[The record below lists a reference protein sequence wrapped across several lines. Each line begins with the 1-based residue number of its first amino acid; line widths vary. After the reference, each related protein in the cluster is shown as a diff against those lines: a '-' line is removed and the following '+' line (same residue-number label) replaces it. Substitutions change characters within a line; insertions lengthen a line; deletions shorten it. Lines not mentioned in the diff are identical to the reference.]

1 MRKRFSRKNYHER
14 KVGILSLV
22 GILIS
27 YLVFR
32 YPLFSLHGMKDFPL
46 HLCVAGAALI
56 LISGVIRGNKVL
68 PLMIALGYTVGFVMG
83 VLFGYDYDEGLNNL
97 WIIWLWCFVVASLV
111 GLIGD
116 LILKSSKRK

>member
-1 MRKRFSRKNYHER
+1 MRKRFSMKNYHKR

-22 GILIS
+22 VILIS

-46 HLCVAGAALI
+46 LLCVAGAALI
-56 LISGVIRGNKVL
+56 LITGVIRGNKVL
-68 PLMIALGYTVGFVMG
+68 PFMIALGYIVGFIMG
-83 VLFGYDYDEGLNNL
+83 VLFGYDYDEGRNNL

-111 GLIGD
+111 GLAGN
-116 LILKSSKRK
+116 LILQKWKR